1 MYSGAELSSA
11 LAAGLLGKR
20 VRTRILFLSGAIFQT
35 LGFLVYGLSEFGWM
49 VVLARGLI
57 GVNGGITLSTIY
69 SYIGKSAHEYS
80 ELCEHV
86 KKPCEH
92 VKKKKKQLERQ
103 LVMILNVVG
112 MLTMILTIGE

>member
-92 VKKKKKQLERQ
+92 VKKKKQLERQ